1 MKFSR
6 ERFGWLVMAAL
17 VICLPLTGCGSGGST
32 TPTATNNNSS
42 GETISSLTSGYQVP
56 SEISAV
62 PESSTDS
69 TTPAGVSII
78 SRAIAT
84 PGATTDYE
92 KAIPAKYVEE
102 PVLDQFEIIE
112 EVLSALNQTRYYDS
126 VNINKGPYKAMIA
139 WQEEDQGRE
148 IKTLESWIVDSQ
160 MILVDGKDINRV
172 YCWIE
177 EEGELVKAEFKVYE
191 PAVFDADGEVTSYGK
206 WELNVKFDE
215 TGENFFVA
223 TAEPNGSGGV
233 LIKINEHEDHGGGDI
248 WTLKGILNR
257 SNTQGYGK
265 VEYADWDSCDSDECI
280 PKMARAQY
288 AYNDGYLGLKKIS
301 DIGIGGAAMEELP
314 IYKDRSKKVEI
325 THQYGLFYN
334 ENPVTT
340 VDSKGNVVAPGDD
353 VRKHKRFGFP
363 VIYTDSTGNAIH
375 AYYGAWQGRHELWA
389 GEASNSIL
397 AGDTVTTET
406 WGDTEP
412 VTYTVADTINGS
424 FTKRT
429 LVAATLDDIKGV
441 PVETWIDKHFDL
453 MYGDLNNISFEAW
466 YFCKGEIDWSG
477 YYPGDPMSTPIPP
490 TCRDF
495 GGNQIDF
502 TPFSAYNELVVDSQD
517 NRKWVNIS
525 GQGTDG
531 SNVEYVFLN
540 DEVGANYQPTYTGP
554 GFYQAQRG
562 INSDQLTPTGDSV
575 YIPAPGDSL
584 WVSIGGSIYI
594 AYTDTGWVQKKLLSF
609 DNRNWQPTFDDSAP
623 DKPFSPQ
630 IGREYYMNANGVNYV
645 VRRVKET
652 GINEDD
658 YEVRLEI
665 QTTANPRNCNT
676 TNTCSDIV
684 PSAADYFRTPW
695 DQSVRLELVTDP
707 SSSDYLLL
715 KYNAVD
721 TDSTNNANSGATV
734 GQVVGTG
741 MWGLQAWSNG
751 TDGIA
756 GSTEAGPDE
765 AVGTTDD
772 WTSDDYPLDNSGGK
786 VTVDEWGNPDST
798 SNTRPVE
805 FNWEFCDP
813 TSGQNQC
820 WGAQTYLKDASGYV
834 ILDDPIM
841 LDPITVQNAVGTTKT
856 LQPQYDGWLHGM
868 PDIHETLRNNNWQI
882 TQDIKD
888 KVINIPAG
896 KMVTDGNENYY
907 LKPLETSVFLET
919 VVDPLTIPVDSIPDV
934 SQADNINL
942 DTLPTFTEHN
952 MGAMPTVTKVKFS
965 EGILVE

>member
-1 MKFSR
+1 MKFSK
-6 ERFGWLVMAAL
+6 ERFGWLVIATL
-17 VICLPLTGCGSGGST
+17 VTCLPLTGCGSSGGSS
-32 TPTATNNNSS
+32 TPVNENPKT
-42 GETISSLTSGYQVP
+42 GETLSSLTSGYEVP

-62 PESSTDS
+62 PESNTD
-69 TTPAGVSII
+69 TPAASLRSL
-78 SRAIAT
+78 SRAVALL
-84 PGATTDYE
+84 GATTDYE

-139 WQEEDQGRE
+139 WEEKDQGRE
-148 IKTLESWIVDSQ
+148 IKTLEGWVVDSR
-160 MILVDGKDINRV
+160 MIVVDGKDINRV
-172 YCWIE
+172 LCWIE
-177 EEGELVKAEFKVYE
+177 EEGEVVKAEFKVYA
-191 PAVFDADGEVTSYGK
+191 PAEFDAEGEVTSYGR
-206 WELNVKFDE
+206 WELNVKFGDDAS
-215 TGENFFVA
+215 NFFVA
-223 TAEPNGSGGV
+223 TAEPNGNGGV
-233 LIKINEHEDHGGGDI
+233 LIKINEHEDHGGGDV
-248 WTLKGILNR
+248 WTLKGVLNR

-265 VEYADWDSCDSDECI
+265 MEYADWDSCDSQDCT

-288 AYNDGYLGLKKIS
+288 AYNDEYLGLKKIS

-325 THQYGLFYN
+325 THRYGLFYS
-334 ENPVTT
+334 ETPVA
-340 VDSKGNVVAPGDD
+340 SGVAPGDN

-363 VIYTDSTGNAIH
+363 VIYTDNSGNTIH

-389 GEASNSIL
+389 GEASNSIT
-397 AGDTVTTET
+397 AGETVTTET

-412 VTYTVADTINGS
+412 VNYIVADTINGS

-429 LVAATLDDIKGV
+429 LVDAALDDIKGV

-453 MYGDLNNISFEAW
+453 MYGDLNSSDTTEW
-466 YFCKGEIDWSG
+466 YFCKGEIDWSN
-477 YYPGDPMSTPIPP
+477 YDPWASIPTPP

-495 GGNQIDF
+495 GGTQIPF
-502 TPFSAYNELVVDSQD
+502 TQFSAYNELVVDSQD

-525 GQGTDG
+525 RWDQTLNEGMGG
-531 SNVEYVFLN
+531 NVDYVYL
-540 DEVGANYQPTYTGP
+540 DDATSPGLYPADRDYSTG
-554 GFYQAQRG
+554 
-562 INSDQLTPTGDSV
+562 QLTPTGEPVWDTFT
-575 YIPAPGDSL
+575 PGDQL
-584 WVSIGGSIYI
+584 WVNIGGSIYI
-594 AYTDTGWVQKKLLSF
+594 AYNGTGWVQKKLISF
-609 DNRNWQPTFDDSAP
+609 DTRNWQPTFDDSA

-652 GINEDD
+652 GINETD

-665 QTTANPRNCNT
+665 QTTANPKNCNST
-676 TNTCSDIV
+676 WGCGKIV
-684 PSAADYFRTPW
+684 PTGTAYFRTPW
-695 DQSVRLELVTDP
+695 DPSVRLELVTDEN
-707 SSSDYLLL
+707 SANSDYLML
-715 KYNAVD
+715 KYNAID
-721 TDSTNNANSGATV
+721 TTGSEANFSEASV
-734 GQVVGTG
+734 GDIVGTG
-741 MWGLQAWSNG
+741 MWGLQAWSAG
-751 TDGIA
+751 SDGIA
-756 GSTEAGPDE
+756 GN
-765 AVGTTDD
+765 TDD
-772 WTSDDYPLDNSGGK
+772 KPLDNAGSP
-786 VTVDEWGNPDST
+786 VAVDDWGNPT
-798 SNTRPVE
+798 GLERPVE
-805 FNWEFCDP
+805 FNWEYCDS
-813 TSGQNQC
+813 TSSNSGDGGC
-820 WGAQTYLKDASGYV
+820 WGAQTYLKDANGYV

-896 KMVTDGNENYY
+896 TMVTDGTENYY

-919 VVDPLTIPVDSIPDV
+919 VDSATIPDGSVPAVD
-934 SQADNINL
+934 QANDINL

-952 MGAMPTVTKVKFS
+952 MGDMPTVTKVKFI